1 MKLII
6 LSILIVLSL
15 AVRDDPKYWSRFSQ
29 NKDDL
34 NTETPLFAQTQLW
47 FNQIADH
54 YNYQNVTTWKQ
65 RYWVIDNFFNPNVGP
80 VFVYICGEYVC
91 QGVPDARQWVVTMA
105 QKLQGLILV
114 LEHRYYGQS
123 MPFGNNSLN
132 L

>member
-54 YNYQNVTTWKQ
+54 YNYQNATTWKQ

>member
-1 MKLII
+1 MKLVI

-15 AVRDDPKYWSRFSQ
+15 ALRDDPKYWSRFSE

-34 NTETPLFAQTQLW
+34 KAENPLFAQTQLW
-47 FNQIADH
+47 FNQIVDH
-54 YNYQNVTTWKQ
+54 YNYQNATTWKQ

-80 VFVYICGEYVC
+80 VFVFICGEYVC

-132 L
+132 I